1 MHKPQQGYFYQF
13 QQICSFL
20 LLFTITKILKY
31 EEDIFEN
38 TFNGCS
44 EKVICEKRTKD
55 TMAVTLVLLFFY
67 A

>member
-31 EEDIFEN
+31 EEDIFVN
-38 TFNGCS
+38 IFNGCS

>member
-44 EKVICEKRTKD
+44 EVICEKRTKD
-55 TMAVTLVLLFFY
+55 TMAVTVVLLFFY